1 MKTSIKKNIIFNLF
15 YQIVNLGFPLITVP
29 YISRILGVSGIGVN
43 AFTLSITQYFI
54 IFGSLGL
61 SLYGTRQ
68 IAYTRDSQSRMSE
81 TFWSILLIRFICL
94 AISFALYFLL
104 VMRIEENRVIFLV
117 QSVMIIATMFD
128 ISWLYFGLES
138 ICLVLVRNLFFK
150 ALGVVGVFLLIK
162 GPEDLLLYVSLNAG
176 IVLFGNLIL
185 FIGLPKIIHK
195 ATLSFKE
202 ILSHTISSLKL
213 FAPQIASQV
222 YLILDK
228 TMIGLFSDIDEVAFY
243 HQPEKLIKTILA
255 LVTSIS
261 IVMLPR
267 MSNLFMKGDYEK
279 MKGYLNRTL
288 IRSAFITIPMSF
300 GIASIGREFLPLF
313 LGPGYGRA
321 EPVLLILS
329 SIIFIISVS
338 NVTGTQYLLPSNRTK
353 EFTSSIVL
361 GAIINFTIN
370 LILIPKYGALGAAFG
385 TVVAEA
391 FVTGYQLYCVRS
403 EIFFK
408 GYLSELMQYVLSSLG
423 MVFVIQLIRNSLGIG
438 LLSIVYKITLGIFIY
453 IILLS
458 FVRNKTWL
466 SIIRNCKNHFLRRN
480 NKL

>member
-15 YQIVNLGFPLITVP
+15 YQIVNLAFPLITVP
-29 YISRILGVSGIGVN
+29 YVSRVLGVSGIGVN
-43 AFTLSITQYFI
+43 AFTLSVTQYFI

-68 IAYTRDSQSRMSE
+68 IAYTRDSQSKMSE
-81 TFWSILLIRFICL
+81 TFWSVLLIRFICL
-94 AISFALYFLL
+94 AISLALYFLL
-104 VMRIEENRVIFLV
+104 VMRIEENRAIYLV
-117 QSVMIIATMFD
+117 QSVMIIATIFD

-138 ICLVLVRNLFFK
+138 ISLVLVRNLFFK
-150 ALGVVGVFLLIK
+150 ALGVVGIFLLIK
-162 GPEDLLLYVSLNAG
+162 GPEDLLLYVSFNAG

-185 FIGLPKIIHK
+185 FIGLPKYVHK
-195 ATLSFKE
+195 ATLSYKG
-202 ILSHTISSLKL
+202 ILSHAIPSLKL

-228 TMIGLFSDIDEVAFY
+228 TMIGLFSNIDEVAFY

-261 IVMLPR
+261 VVMLPR
-267 MSNLFMKGDYEK
+267 MSNLFAKGDYEK

-288 IRSAFITIPMSF
+288 IQSAFITIPMSF
-300 GIASIGREFLPLF
+300 GIASVGREFLPLF

-353 EFTSSIVL
+353 EFTGSIVL
-361 GAIINFTIN
+361 GAITNFAIN
-370 LILIPKYGALGAAFG
+370 LILIPKYGALGAALG
-385 TVVAEA
+385 TVVAET
-391 FVTGYQLYCVRS
+391 FVTGYQVYCVRRD
-403 EIFFK
+403 IFFK
-408 GYLSELMQYVLSSLG
+408 GYILELLQYVLASLG
-423 MVFVIQLIRNSLGIG
+423 MVFVIKLIGDSLGMG
-438 LLSIVYKITLGIFIY
+438 LLAILYKTSVGIVIY
-453 IILLS
+453 VILLS
-458 FVRNKTWL
+458 FLRNKTWVL
-466 SIIRNCKNHFLRRN
+466 IIGNCKNHFLSRI
-480 NKL
+480 NK